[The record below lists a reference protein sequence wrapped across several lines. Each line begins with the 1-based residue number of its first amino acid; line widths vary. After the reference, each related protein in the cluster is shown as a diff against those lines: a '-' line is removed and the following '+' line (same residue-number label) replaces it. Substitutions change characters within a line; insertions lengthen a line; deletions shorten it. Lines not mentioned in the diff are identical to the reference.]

1 MKIIKT
7 RHFDRWARK
16 LELTDASLVTA
27 VVEINNGLVDA
38 FLGGSLVKK
47 RVAVSGRGKRA
58 GARTIVATNFGERC
72 YFIYGFEKSA
82 QANIS
87 SSELEALKALAID
100 LLALPEDELNA
111 LLIAKRMIEVKNEG

>member
-1 MKIIKT
+1 MP
-7 RHFDRWARK
+7 
-16 LELTDASLVTA
+16 L
-27 VVEINNGLVDA
+27 
-38 FLGGSLVKK
+38 
-47 RVAVSGRGKRA
+47 
-58 GARTIVATNFGERC
+58 FGERW